1 MPIEL
6 TPEHSEVLM
15 KLNLQLQRQVSRCEI
30 SYMEAER
37 LYTDYCME
45 KDLNKLKGYLK

>member
-1 MPIEL
+1 MTSSDEHIQLL
-6 TPEHSEVLM
+6 TA
-15 KLNLQLQRQVSRCEI
+15 LNLQLQRQVSSAEI

-45 KDLNKLKGYLK
+45 KDINKLRGYLI